1 MRLPACVDSTL
12 KRFFGPNWQAQSVL
26 GGGRSQATLYRIS
39 GMPASMGYPMQGYS
53 TLDLLGGEQSVV
65 LKASRGADGLTL
77 QHIHRYQRLLSVKL
91 GAWVSSP
98 LSWRTGESDDT
109 DTVLIDEDG
118 TCWEW
123 MRWLPGS
130 VIARVGK
137 VTEQELRSVA
147 KCLGAV
153 HRESD
158 QWGSRIPLVTSSHP
172 WTNEGT
178 FVFDRQSE
186 TCDTRLE
193 DRVRRLRRVAKD
205 GWSKAKAQG
214 EKLAREAAQGLVPTQ
229 GSKLIEDLKPEESFA
244 FRGEVLRN
252 KLEWILK
259 GLESRS
265 VEWIRPLE
273 QLAERVHCNAAN
285 ECGWGHGDAWRGNW
299 LFDDQQVSGLIDFG
313 QAGFRWKGFDF
324 ARLFGSLIS
333 DTVKLPRASSAG
345 VSQDDQYTATKVVGE
360 PNVQPSRISLAV
372 EAASNDANNDAIRRV
387 SKGASEAASNDA
399 SRRVSE
405 GVSNAA
411 WEIAWEVYCGEQPK
425 PGFRLQD
432 AILMHRISTILTLEL
447 FLDRTEQMGMSRFD
461 FDRLEEIVEMIEAML

>member
-1 MRLPACVDSTL
+1 MRLPACVDSKL

-53 TLDLLGGEQSVV
+53 TLDLLGCEQSVV
-65 LKASRGADGLTL
+65 LKATRGADGLTL
-77 QHIHRYQRLLSVKL
+77 QQIHRYQRLLSVKL

-109 DTVLIDEDG
+109 DTVLIDDDG

-158 QWGSRIPLVTSSHP
+158 QWGSRIPLVSSSSH
-172 WTNEGT
+172 TLTKEGT
-178 FVFDRQSE
+178 YVFDRQSE
-186 TCDTRLE
+186 TCDTRME

-214 EKLAREAAQGLVPTQ
+214 AKLAREAVQGLVPTQ
-229 GSKLIEDLKPEESFA
+229 GSKLIKDLKPEESFA
-244 FRGEVLRN
+244 FNGEVLRN

-265 VEWIRPLE
+265 IEWIKPLE
-273 QLAERVHCNAAN
+273 QLSERVHRNAAN

-299 LFDDQQVSGLIDFG
+299 LFEGRQVSGLIDFG

-333 DTVKLPRASSAG
+333 DTVKLPCASSAG
-345 VSQDDQYTATKVVGE
+345 VSQDDQDTATKVVGV
-360 PNVQPSRISLAV
+360 PNVQPSRISVGV
-372 EAASNDANNDAIRRV
+372 EATSNDANNDAIRRV
-387 SKGASEAASNDA
+387 SKG
-399 SRRVSE
+399 VSK
-405 GVSNAA
+405 GVSNNA

-447 FLDRTEQMGMSRFD
+447 FLDRTEQMGTSRFD

>member
-1 MRLPACVDSTL
+1 
-12 KRFFGPNWQAQSVL
+12 
-26 GGGRSQATLYRIS
+26 
-39 GMPASMGYPMQGYS
+39 
-53 TLDLLGGEQSVV
+53 
-65 LKASRGADGLTL
+65 LT
-77 QHIHRYQRLLSVKL
+77 K
-91 GAWVSSP
+91 
-98 LSWRTGESDDT
+98 
-109 DTVLIDEDG
+109 
-118 TCWEW
+118 
-123 MRWLPGS
+123 
-130 VIARVGK
+130 
-137 VTEQELRSVA
+137 
-147 KCLGAV
+147 
-153 HRESD
+153 
-158 QWGSRIPLVTSSHP
+158 
-172 WTNEGT
+172 EGT
-178 FVFDRQSE
+178 YVFDRQSE

-244 FRGEVLRN
+244 FNGEVLRN

-265 VEWIRPLE
+265 IEWIKPLE
-273 QLAERVHCNAAN
+273 QLSERVHRNAAN

-299 LFDDQQVSGLIDFG
+299 LFEGQQVSGLIDFG

-333 DTVKLPRASSAG
+333 DTVKLPCASSAG
-345 VSQDDQYTATKVVGE
+345 ISQDDQYTAIKVVGE
-360 PNVQPSRISLAV
+360 PNVQPSRISVGV
-372 EAASNDANNDAIRRV
+372 EATSNDANNDAIRSV
-387 SKGASEAASNDA
+387 SKG
-399 SRRVSE
+399 VSK
-405 GVSNAA
+405 GVSNNA

-447 FLDRTEQMGMSRFD
+447 FLDRTEQMGTSRFD

>member
-12 KRFFGPNWQAQSVL
+12 TRFFGPNWQAQSVL

-53 TLDLLGGEQSVV
+53 TLDLLGCDQSVV
-65 LKASRGADGLTL
+65 LKATRGANGLTL
-77 QHIHRYQRLLSVKL
+77 QQIHRYQRLLSVKL

-109 DTVLIDEDG
+109 DTLLIDDDG

-130 VIARVGK
+130 VITRVGK

-158 QWGSRIPLVTSSHP
+158 QRGSRIPLVSSSSHP
-172 WTNEGT
+172 WTKEAT
-178 FVFDRQSE
+178 YVFDRQSE

-214 EKLAREAAQGLVPTQ
+214 AKLAREVAQGLVPTQ
-229 GSKLIEDLKPEESFA
+229 GYKLIEDLKPEESFV

-265 VEWIRPLE
+265 IEWIRPLE

-345 VSQDDQYTATKVVGE
+345 VSQDDQDTATKVVGV
-360 PNVQPSRISLAV
+360 PNVQLSRISVDV
-372 EAASNDANNDAIRRV
+372 EAASNDTNNDANNDAIRRV
-387 SKGASEAASNDA
+387 SKGASSD
-399 SRRVSE
+399 
-405 GVSNAA
+405 A

-432 AILMHRISTILTLEL
+432 AILMHRISTVLTLEL
-447 FLDRTEQMGMSRFD
+447 FLDRSEQMGMSRFD
-461 FDRLEEIVEMIEAML
+461 FERLEEIVEMIEAML